1 MQRPEIREERKH
13 PRRAAL
19 ADWLQERGALE
30 GMVAHADSPKE
41 MAAYLRKRG
50 LLEGFIERARSIG
63 AWGDWNG
70 PKNGITEEQVE
81 ALLAPHGIHPRIK
94 KRPDGTVEKFYARE
108 QFEEAW
114 KALGMGDGKPS

>member
-1 MQRPEIREERKH
+1 MRGK

-63 AWGDWNG
+63 AWGDWACG
-70 PKNGITEEQVE
+70 GGTARRTCAGRDATWSKAEKAQHGITVR
-81 ALLAPHGIHPRIK
+81 GCYGRVSSV
-94 KRPDGTVEKFYARE
+94 R
-108 QFEEAW
+108 
-114 KALGMGDGKPS
+114 